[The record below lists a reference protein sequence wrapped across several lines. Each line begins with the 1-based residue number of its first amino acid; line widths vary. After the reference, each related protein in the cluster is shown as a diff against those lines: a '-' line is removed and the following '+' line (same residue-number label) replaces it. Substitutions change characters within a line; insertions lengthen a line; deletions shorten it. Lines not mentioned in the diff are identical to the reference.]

1 MKHMDPTAKW
11 APFVGRVVLGTIIDR
26 TMTAAAGN
34 RSRAARVLGLSRT
47 TLFDR
52 VKKYDRA

>member
-1 MKHMDPTAKW
+1 MDPTAKW
-11 APFVGRVVLGTIIDR
+11 APFVGRVALGTIIDR